1 LNTNFK
7 QSIVTGIAGIA
18 EFINITEGRYQI
30 TVQVNII
37 FFPKCINQNFN
48 TFFIVG
54 KRAWWI

>member
-30 TVQVNII
+30 TVQVNILI
-37 FFPKCINQNFN
+37 FPRDKNSSL
-48 TFFIVG
+48 FIVG
-54 KRAWWI
+54 KRTWWI